1 MRVVVAPDSFKGS
14 VAAAAAASAISR
26 GWSAMRPGDDVLEVP
41 LADGGEG
48 TLAVIA
54 SSAAGARVHEVPGCT
69 GPDGRSVVGQ
79 WLELPGRRAVVELAQ
94 VSGFALM
101 AAPDPLGAS
110 TRGLG
115 EVIAA
120 ALDAGA
126 LSLTIALGGS
136 ASTDGG
142 TGALSAL
149 GLTLRDARGIPLP
162 DGGGALATLA
172 AADLST
178 LREPPPGG
186 VTLLTDVDHPL
197 LGERGAA
204 QVFGPQKGATPD
216 DVAQLEAGLAR
227 LVEVLSGAG
236 PIGRA
241 GLRCEEAQDT
251 LGEKTGAAQLLG
263 SGAAGGTAYGF
274 LQLWGA
280 TVSPGAA
287 HVAALTRLPELAA
300 VADVLITGEG
310 RFDETS
316 LRGKAVGEA
325 LRLATACLAPPV
337 VAVVAGSIPDPGWLA
352 EHGVWHC
359 SLVELGGQVGALA
372 DPEHWLVAA
381 GALAARAL
389 GDRAGPSVG

>member
-14 VAAAAAASAISR
+14 VAAATAASAISR
-26 GWSAMRPGDDVLEVP
+26 GWSAVRPGDDVLEVP

-54 SSAAGARVHEVPGCT
+54 SSVPGAMTHEVPGCT
-69 GPDGRSVVGQ
+69 GPDGRAVVGQ
-79 WLELPGRRAVVELAQ
+79 WLELPGRHAVVELAQ

-101 AAPDPLGAS
+101 ASPDPLGAS

-142 TGALSAL
+142 AGALSAL
-149 GLTLRDARGIPLP
+149 GLTLRDASGAALP
-162 DGGGALATLA
+162 DGGGALTSLA
-172 AADLST
+172 AADLSA
-178 LREPPPGG
+178 LRDPPPGG

-197 LGERGAA
+197 LGECGAA
-204 QVFGPQKGATPD
+204 QVFAPQKGARPD

-227 LVEVLSGAG
+227 LVEVMGQARPTG
-236 PIGRA
+236 PSV
-241 GLRCEEAQDT
+241 LRRDKVDDAT
-251 LGEKTGAAQLLG
+251 GEKVGAAQLPG
-263 SGAAGGTAYGF
+263 TGAAGGAAYGF
-274 LQLWGA
+274 VQAWGA
-280 TVSPGAA
+280 TVTPGAA
-287 HVAALTRLPELAA
+287 HVATLVGLPELAA
-300 VADVLITGEG
+300 SADVLITGEG

-316 LRGKAVGEA
+316 LHGKAVGEA
-325 LRLATACLAPPV
+325 LRLATAGLAPPAA
-337 VAVVAGSIPDPGWLA
+337 AVVAGSIPDPRWLT

-359 SLVELGGQVGALA
+359 SLVDLGGEVGALA
-372 DPEHWLVAA
+372 DPERWLVES
-381 GALAARAL
+381 GVLAARAL
-389 GDRAGPSVG
+389 GAWARPTLG